1 MCFSEGFQSMPMA
14 SFIKGDNAFRLVT
27 SQSTEVH
34 VITQDLRV
42 VFVFP
47 SVLRKS
53 FFFSMVN
60 IFLCRTCTVNCVQP
74 GEQYY

>member
-1 MCFSEGFQSMPMA
+1 MPMA
-14 SFIKGDNAFRLVT
+14 SAIKGDNVFRLVT

-34 VITQDLRV
+34 VITQDLGV

-53 FFFSMVN
+53 FFPMVN
-60 IFLCRTCTVNCVQP
+60 IFYL
-74 GEQYY
+74 EHIL